1 MYCIERILFIAVFL
15 CCQVLFNILVNV
27 SRDVPVN
34 EELVMSLHQILAKLG
49 PKDRKFEVK
58 ARLSGALAVTLN
70 LVRNHANYFKTLQPA
85 LYVLKIYANNA
96 VNASQV

>member
-1 MYCIERILFIAVFL
+1 
-15 CCQVLFNILVNV
+15 
-27 SRDVPVN
+27 
-34 EELVMSLHQILAKLG
+34 MSLHQILAKLG

-96 VNASQV
+96 VNASQVRGAILPPPMVDSEVEQNRLL

>member
-1 MYCIERILFIAVFL
+1 
-15 CCQVLFNILVNV
+15 
-27 SRDVPVN
+27 
-34 EELVMSLHQILAKLG
+34 MSLHQILAKLG

-96 VNASQV
+96 VNASQVPRHSCFLDDVRHAWILQQF

>member
-1 MYCIERILFIAVFL
+1 
-15 CCQVLFNILVNV
+15 
-27 SRDVPVN
+27 
-34 EELVMSLHQILAKLG
+34 MSLHQILAKLG

-96 VNASQV
+96 VNASQVRAASLLPLMMEWVMNRRCGTMVWDSLML